1 MTTEETQSVNRAIGI
16 LAEETRMM
24 AKGNPELLSGS
35 AANFV
40 EGLISKAISDHY
52 KGNDIVQRWGE
63 VFRDSYKAGTY
74 KDKVVAAAA
83 EPVVGL
89 KDGGPHLLFAE
100 AWAALAGC
108 ELTRKIGAL
117 SPDQMS
123 EVAVLCSQSL
133 LKWSQAGYRM
143 DWHPLET
150 DKQVVDQSSPVGSW
164 TADWMKSGIPST
176 SDAPKA
182 GKKRFWQFWK

>member
-1 MTTEETQSVNRAIGI
+1 MTTEETQSVNQAIGI

-24 AKGNPELLSGS
+24 AKGNRELLSGS
-35 AANFV
+35 ATDFV

-74 KDKVVAAAA
+74 KDKVVVASA
-83 EPVVGL
+83 EPGVGL

-108 ELTRKIGAL
+108 ELTRKIGTL
-117 SPDQMS
+117 SSDQMG
-123 EVAVLCSQSL
+123 EVADLCSQNL

-164 TADWMKSGIPST
+164 TADWMKSRIPPT
-176 SDAPKA
+176 VGAA
-182 GKKRFWQFWK
+182 RKKKFWQFWK